1 MIGGFSTPKKGK
13 GLKISG
19 GQQVNTGQILA
30 KGLSQYKAGMNAKG
44 KGNIIALAAGKVYF
58 TKKKTP
64 HGRFRTFINIAV
76 SAEKKKK

>member
-19 GQQVNTGQILA
+19 GQQVKAGQILA
-30 KGLSQYKAGMNAKG
+30 KGLSQYKAGTNVKG
-44 KGNIIALAAGKVYF
+44 QGNLIALAAGKVYF

-64 HGRFRTFINIAV
+64 HGRFRTFINITPHT
-76 SAEKKKK
+76 EKHKK

>member
-19 GQQVNTGQILA
+19 GQQVRTGQILA
-30 KGLSQYKAGMNAKG
+30 KGLSQYKAGTNVKG
-44 KGNIIALAAGKVYF
+44 QGNLIALATGQVYF

-64 HGRFRTFINIAV
+64 HGRFRTFINVAV
-76 SAEKKKK
+76 PTEKHKK